1 MSPDLFC
8 VQTEFSVYVLL
19 RLWVFLQLH
28 PAWDGE
34 PQEAVLQSHNYFQGR
49 HTAGDQV
56 IVLIVLMTMIAWISL
71 RTIIT
76 LTILVALTALTILV
90 ILAQERSYFLE
101 QEDSSGYLPVF
112 RNIRLPHLINHHM
125 DVAMLV
131 SDRWSALVYC
141 CSGVESYS

>member
-1 MSPDLFC
+1 M
-8 VQTEFSVYVLL
+8 YVLL

-49 HTAGDQV
+49 HTAGEQV
-56 IVLIVLMTMIAWISL
+56 IVLIVLMTMITLIALILL

-76 LTILVALTALTILV
+76 LTILVALTALTIFV
-90 ILAQERSYFLE
+90 MLAQERSYFLE

-131 SDRWSALVYC
+131 SDRWSALIYC
-141 CSGVESYS
+141 CSGVES